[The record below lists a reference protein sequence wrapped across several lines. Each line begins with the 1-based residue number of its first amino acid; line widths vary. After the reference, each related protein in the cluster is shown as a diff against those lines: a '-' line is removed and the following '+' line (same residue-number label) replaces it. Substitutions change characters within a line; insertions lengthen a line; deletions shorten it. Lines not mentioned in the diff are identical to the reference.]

1 MVVRTRARVARGEQL
16 TITYCSVLLGTRARH
31 QRLLTTKGFTCSC
44 SRCQDPGE
52 AGTNMSGLVCTKC
65 QKSVLLPHLST
76 PSLVW
81 KCSCGFQANSDKVA
95 AFLDRLEGELVQVEG
110 MGVATEGQVSF
121 VVGVYSPHA
130 FAGEG
135 KDSSSRGLDGEEEK
149 AAPSPQ

>member
-81 KCSCGFQANSDKVA
+81 KCTCGFQANSDKVT
-95 AFLDRLEGELVQVEG
+95 AFLNRLEGELIQVEG
-110 MGVATEGQVSF
+110 MEVATEGQVSF
-121 VVGVYSPHA
+121 IVGVSI
-130 FAGEG
+130 
-135 KDSSSRGLDGEEEK
+135 LL
-149 AAPSPQ
+149 